1 MGERCLY
8 LGGVLMERIVTYHRA
23 PTQWEIRFG
32 YGATHYLDVP
42 MSMVMKPDGRLKRW
56 FRSSTDGLRYYR

>member
-1 MGERCLY
+1 
-8 LGGVLMERIVTYHRA
+8 MERIVTYHRE
-23 PTQWEIRFG
+23 PTALEIRQG

-56 FRSSTDGLRYYR
+56 FRSRVDGLRYYR

>member
-1 MGERCLY
+1 MKT
-8 LGGVLMERIVTYHRA
+8 VTYHRE
-23 PTQWEIRFG
+23 PTALEIRQG

-56 FRSSTDGLRYYR
+56 FRSRTDGLRYYR